1 MGIRR
6 ALAPGLTLLLAMT
19 AVAGCSTA
27 TGPAGLPTARCDSA
41 ARVATTDPN
50 RNERR
55 LDPVLLA
62 CISLPD
68 LEAAGSKYG
77 IALVG
82 PDIVAVARTRCREP
96 AAPRAGSLCPAVL
109 AFFESGDPAAS

>member
-1 MGIRR
+1 MHRPLRR
-6 ALAPGLTLLLAMT
+6 LACLLVAIA
-19 AVAGCSTA
+19 AVGGCSTA

-62 CISLPD
+62 CTSLPD
-68 LEAAGSKYG
+68 LEAAGSRYG

-82 PDIVAVARTRCREP
+82 PDILAVARIRCREP

-109 AFFESGDPAAS
+109 AVFASGDPSAS